1 MQQQRIRRAV
11 MTDVLLFLGDNKTL
25 RTLSFLQRAPR
36 ITDRN
41 AVLIDLLL
49 IQTNNDD
56 VSKYIFVVLSKFTTP
71 KD

>member
-1 MQQQRIRRAV
+1 
-11 MTDVLLFLGDNKTL
+11 MTDVLLLLVDDKTL
-25 RTLSFLQRAPR
+25 RTLSFLQRVPR
-36 ITDRN
+36 ITDKS

-56 VSKYIFVVLSKFTTP
+56 VSKYIFVVLSKFTMP

>member
-1 MQQQRIRRAV
+1 MQQQRIRRGV

-25 RTLSFLQRAPR
+25 RTLFFLQRAPR

-56 VSKYIFVVLSKFTTP
+56 VSKYIFVVLSKFTMP